1 MRHVALEVMAMNNKV
16 KARMFTFTV
25 QLRRMLGA
33 SSLGDKEY
41 DIITIPGYLMESL
54 KVASYN
60 LGKEVMSSAQVYI
73 PGEEMAKVDEKDLVS
88 VGTMQITESGV
99 ETFVPILSER
109 QILRRD
115 NFYRPGN
122 APDVGVI
129 YLA

>member
-1 MRHVALEVMAMNNKV
+1 MNKKV
-16 KARMFTFTV
+16 EERMFTFTV
-25 QLRRMLGA
+25 QLHRVCGA
-33 SSLGDKEY
+33 SSLGDKQYE
-41 DIITIPGYLMESL
+41 IITVPGYLVESMT
-54 KVASYN
+54 VASYN

-88 VGTMQITESGV
+88 VGTMKITESGV

-122 APDVGVI
+122 TPDVGVI
-129 YLA
+129 YLS

>member
-1 MRHVALEVMAMNNKV
+1 MAMNNKV
-16 KARMFTFTV
+16 KTRMFTFTV
-25 QLRRMLGA
+25 QLKRMVGA

-41 DIITIPGYLMESL
+41 DIITISGYLMESL

-73 PGEEMAKVDEKDLVS
+73 PGEEMIKVDEKDLVS
-88 VGTMQITESGV
+88 VGTMQSTESGV

-115 NFYRPGN
+115 NFYRPDN
-122 APDVGVI
+122 SPDVGVI

>member
-1 MRHVALEVMAMNNKV
+1 MNNKV
-16 KARMFTFTV
+16 KTKMFTFTV

-129 YLA
+129 YLS

>member
-1 MRHVALEVMAMNNKV
+1 MNNKV
-16 KARMFTFTV
+16 KNRMFTFTV
-25 QLRRMLGA
+25 QLKRMVGA

-41 DIITIPGYLMESL
+41 NIITIPGYLMESL

-73 PGEEMAKVDEKDLVS
+73 AGIDMCKVDPKDLVT
-88 VGTMQITESGV
+88 VGIMQKTESGE
-99 ETFVPILSER
+99 ETFKPILTDR

-115 NFYRPGN
+115 NYYRPGN
-122 APDVGVI
+122 IPDVGVI

>member
-1 MRHVALEVMAMNNKV
+1 MNNKV
-16 KARMFTFTV
+16 KTRMFTFTV

-54 KVASYN
+54 KVASYS

-122 APDVGVI
+122 IPDVGVI